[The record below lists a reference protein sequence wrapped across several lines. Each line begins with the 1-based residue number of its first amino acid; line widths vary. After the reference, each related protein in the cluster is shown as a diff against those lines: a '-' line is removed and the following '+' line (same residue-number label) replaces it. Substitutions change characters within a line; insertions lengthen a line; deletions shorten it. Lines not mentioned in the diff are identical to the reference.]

1 MPRWLMKL
9 WRLLFCI
16 GAACLYGLAMV
27 AHIGNASTAVPA
39 HLISRQRA
47 PLVDQARRSKAL
59 QRRPLSRARRREQS
73 CNATSSVQNP
83 VFTLREGR
91 VRDPAVLPLD
101 DGSFELYFT
110 HFRGRN
116 VKRMWG
122 GMEAA
127 RAYTVRVVTTT
138 DWVRFS
144 AAEDVTPAGFVS
156 PDAPVSFGGGV
167 LLAFQAYPE

>member
-1 MPRWLMKL
+1 MRLR
-9 WRLLFCI
+9 RLLLII
-16 GAACLYGLAMV
+16 GAACLYGLALFANYPGATHDSV
-27 AHIGNASTAVPA
+27 LA
-39 HLISRQRA
+39 SRQPA
-47 PLVDQARRSKAL
+47 PRMELASRSATSQRTPTSHAAPSQAHRRHD
-59 QRRPLSRARRREQS
+59 QS
-73 CNATSSVQNP
+73 CNATSVQNP

-91 VRDPAVLPLD
+91 VRDPAVLPLG

-110 HFRGRN
+110 HYRGRN

-127 RAYTVRVVTTT
+127 RAYTVRVVTTS

-156 PDAPVSFGGGV
+156 PDSPVAFGGGV